1 MGGVMISV
9 PTPDAGVM
17 LLRMVKTNKRMS
29 AIVLANWVNLMALNN
44 RPFASVI
51 KECLVIIIINDILLK
66 SSIILNIRIKCNS

>member
-51 KECLVIIIINDILLK
+51 KECLVIIINDILLK